1 MRDRILSIDV
11 GNTTVHLCEIKGGEI
26 REIGRFRHEDFESVA
41 KGYKKAVAVSVRES
55 FNERLREFFGEG
67 IYILRGED
75 IPLEVEYETPQTLGT
90 DRILNAW
97 AVKEFYSPDGVIV
110 SAGTALVIDLLDGGV
125 FRGGFITAG
134 PRLKAHCLSARA
146 EAIPEI
152 EPVIFEEEI
161 GKSTEDCL
169 KGGIY
174 LESRR
179 FIEETLRRW
188 SEMVGRKLPIFIT
201 GGDGWLFEDL
211 GTYDPL
217 LIHRGLGRIIIN
229 R

>member
-11 GNTTVHLCEIKGGEI
+11 GNTTVHLCEIRGEEI
-26 REIGRFRHEDFESVA
+26 KEIGRFRHEDFESAV
-41 KGYKKAVAVSVRES
+41 KGYRRAVAVSVRES
-55 FNERLREFFGEG
+55 FSERLREVFGDG
-67 IYILRGED
+67 VYIVRRED
-75 IPLEVEYETPQTLGT
+75 VPLEIEYKTPQTLGM
-90 DRILNAW
+90 DRILLAW

-110 SAGTALVIDLLDGGV
+110 SAGTALVIDLLDRGV

-134 PRLKAHCLSARA
+134 PRLKVHCLSARA

-152 EPVIFEEEI
+152 EPGIFEDEI

-179 FIEETLRRW
+179 FIEGTSRRW
-188 SEMVGRKLPIFIT
+188 SEMVGRKLPIYLT
-201 GGDGWLFEDL
+201 GGDGRLFEDL

-217 LIHRGLGRIIIN
+217 LIHRALGRIIIN